1 MKNQAM
7 DESLMA
13 ERIAGFIAQHAG
25 AGRIAVRRFN
35 KLSGGAIQSNFAL
48 AVTMTGGAYAGD
60 HIFVIR
66 SDAPSQLSV
75 SLTREQEFDVLRQAF
90 AAGVTTPEP
99 LWLCRDR
106 AVIGQAFCVMRKI
119 AGTAN
124 GRQLV
129 RANLPADRAAAL
141 VFRLGQELAR
151 LHRIQPGRADLPFLS
166 VPRQPA
172 ALARIQSYRAAL
184 NAIAEP
190 HPVLEWALNW
200 LQDKMPPA
208 HAIAL
213 CHCDFRT
220 GNYMVEDGRLT
231 GILDWEFAAWSD
243 PYEDL
248 GWLCAKSWRF
258 GKNDKEVGG
267 IGDKVDLFAGYAS
280 VAGSPVEPETVRY
293 WEVMAMVRWAIIA
306 LQQAQRHL
314 SGAERS
320 LELALTGRMV
330 PEMEFDLLTQCLA
343 METTHE

>member
-1 MKNQAM
+1 ME
-7 DESLMA
+7 ESQMA
-13 ERIAGFIAQHAG
+13 DRIAGFIARRAG
-25 AGRIAVRRFN
+25 AGHVAVKRFD

-48 AVTMTGGAYAGD
+48 TLTMTGGTHAGD
-60 HIFVIR
+60 HTFVIR

-75 SLTREQEFDVLRQAF
+75 SLTREQEFEVLRQAF

-106 AVIGQAFCVMRKI
+106 EVIGQIFCVMRKI

-129 RANLPADRAAAL
+129 KANLPADQAGAL

-151 LHRIQPGRADLPFLS
+151 LHRIRPDTVDLPFLPI
-166 VPRQPA
+166 PRQPA
-172 ALARIQSYRAAL
+172 ALARIQSYRDAL
-184 NAIAEP
+184 DAIAEP

-200 LQDKMPPA
+200 LRDKMPPA

-220 GNYMVEDGRLT
+220 GNYMVEHGRLT
-231 GILDWEFAAWSD
+231 GILDWEFATWSD

-258 GKNDKEVGG
+258 GNNSKEVGG
-267 IGDKVDLFAGYAS
+267 IGDKAELFAGYAS
-280 VAGSPVEPETVRY
+280 VAGNAVEPETVRY

-330 PEMEFDLLTQCLA
+330 PEMELDLLTQC
-343 METTHE
+343 MEMGEAHE